1 MLAIIG
7 AFKVTLET
15 ITSDDSNA
23 QNYKNASLCILPSMN
38 SKVVTKN
45 EAQF

>member
-1 MLAIIG
+1 LG
-7 AFKVTLET
+7 LSRVTLET
-15 ITSDDSNA
+15 IISDNSNT